1 MLSMRKNIVV
11 ILAVGSSVL
20 ALSML
25 RARDA
30 KFAAD
35 SSQHSRS
42 FAEALAEAKR
52 LGETEEG
59 KAYDDEFGKAAGPRL
74 SDAVSECTK
83 NLGPRVNFEVVFVF
97 AADGHVEQVLTP
109 SDQPAAKCFG
119 DRLRDLKLPAP
130 PHPGWPLLFTVNIS
144 PENAPR
150 ILASNLKLMEGG
162 TWEVDA
168 TISRAFKFHV
178 HGLLS
183 GKDFDLIVE
192 PEDRNAFRQIA
203 IKDQVWASF
212 DGSKTWKLEDAKG
225 HALAQR
231 FYAFVHNPLR
241 TEATVPALEVV
252 KQETRDGET
261 WMQLRPKESGKR
273 KGELQK
279 TEYWIAISQDPKR
292 NGVRRYEGPVTEAGH
307 ENEPLH
313 CVATYQPA
321 NDKTIQP
328 PANTDALSQQ
338 DITLSATP
346 DAKSATDNLKYS
358 RDFYSKVH
366 FVAIANLDFGAAGT
380 AQFKYDRYPNGGPE
394 RIQTGDGEFARKD
407 GKTWLKSNDWGETGK
422 PVDAQTA
429 KRLNN
434 WIGLIDARL
443 NGEPASKDPSEGAAV
458 MKFIGKEDQGEREEF
473 VFEESKE
480 KPKAKSYPHISFGR
494 FKDANDQQVL
504 LSEFSGPMQL
514 GAREAKVK
522 ISFSHLVA
530 VQIKDETNAAE
541 SPPPAA
547 VNGSSPDTSGQSA
560 AAGQAASSAAPASDE
575 SDGDLVNRGIEK
587 AKNGD
592 LDGAL
597 ADFDRAIKLN
607 PKDDAPYYNRAQA
620 KRLKKD
626 VAGAIA
632 DYTRAI
638 ELGST
643 NPAAYNNRG
652 NARAENKDLD
662 GAIADYTRAIELKP
676 DYARAYYN
684 RAAVK
689 KDKGDA
695 IGAEA
700 DFKTAKKLDPALA
713 SEESAA
719 DSKNNN
725 PSGVTT
731 VSLLDG
737 KLKLDIPSDFS
748 RDPDDPKEPKTIAKF
763 SGPDGAW
770 GTVLRGTHGLTP
782 DQLEGYLKKR
792 VAEYNKGFKWLPKD
806 SRLQWLKKDIVTING
821 RKWADWS
828 FVPVMKGKKDYSH
841 NPVYTRNLT
850 TSYKGQLLEI
860 NFTSNLNTDPKLKTE
875 IDGIMNSVHLE
886 E

>member
-1 MLSMRKNIVV
+1 MMIRREFVVV
-11 ILAVGSSVL
+11 IATSVL
-20 ALSML
+20 ALSTVW
-25 RARDA
+25 AQDT

-35 SSQHSRS
+35 SSQHNRS
-42 FAEALAEAKR
+42 FAEAVAEAKR

-59 KAYDDEFGKAAGPRL
+59 KAYDEEFGKVAGPRL

-119 DRLRDLKLPAP
+119 DKLRDLQLPAP

-144 PENAPR
+144 PENAPG

-292 NGVRRYEGPVTEAGH
+292 NGVRRYEGPVTEPGH

-328 PANTDALSQQ
+328 PANAEALSEQ
-338 DITLSATP
+338 DSEPSATP
-346 DAKSATDNLKYS
+346 DAKFAADNLKYS

-443 NGEPASKDPSEGAAV
+443 NGEPASNDPSEGATV

-494 FKDANDQQVL
+494 FKNAQDEQVL
-504 LSEFSGPMQL
+504 LSEFSGPMRL
-514 GAREAKVK
+514 GARDAKVK
-522 ISFSHLVA
+522 ISFSHLIA
-530 VQIKDETNAAE
+530 VNIQESAAE
-541 SPPPAA
+541 SPSPSAGPKSGGLESA
-547 VNGSSPDTSGQSA
+547 VTKSA
-560 AAGQAASSAAPASDE
+560 SPASDE

-592 LDGAL
+592 LDGAI
-597 ADFDRAIKLN
+597 ADFDRAAELN

-620 KRLKKD
+620 RRLKND
-626 VAGAIA
+626 TAGAIA
-632 DYTRAI
+632 DYTHAI

-695 IGAEA
+695 TGAEA

-748 RDPDDPKEPKTIAKF
+748 RDPDDPKNPKTLAKF

-770 GTVLRGTHGLTP
+770 GTVLRGAHGLMP
-782 DQLEGYLKKR
+782 DKLEGYLKMR
-792 VAEYNKGFKWLPKD
+792 VAEYSKSFKWLPKD
-806 SRLQWLKKDIVTING
+806 SHLQWLKKEIVTIDG
-821 RKWADWS
+821 RRWADWS
-828 FVPVMKGKKDYSH
+828 FVPMLKGKKDYSH

-860 NFTSNLNTDPKLKTE
+860 NFTSNLNTDPKLKKE
-875 IDGIMNSVHLE
+875 IDHIMDSVHLE